1 VKHSRLRPKSKKT
14 AKEDRELAPIRRAYL
29 VEFPNCMVCGQRS
42 ECVHEIASGTAGRAK
57 SKAEPATW
65 LATCVDCNCNKLTDK
80 SEFPVKRQLAIKAV
94 CDPKNFDMDK
104 FNACYTLGRRHFD
117 EVAEHLEWK

>member
-1 VKHSRLRPKSKKT
+1 MKRSRLSRTNKDT
-14 AKEDRELAPIRRAYL
+14 AAKNRKISPERRAYL
-29 VEFPNCMVCGQRS
+29 EEFPQCMVCGEPSQ
-42 ECVHEIASGTAGRAK
+42 CVHEISSGTAGRPLGK
-57 SKAEPATW
+57 KEPATW
-65 LATCVDCNCNKLTDK
+65 LATCWHCNSEELTDK
-80 SEFPVKRQLAIKAV
+80 AKFPVKRQLAIKAV